1 LVFAQT
7 QTELHVF
14 LNSLA
19 RAGAYFYEM
28 MRVVQ
33 AAGACTT
40 AVIAPELDTAAN
52 GCAHPPSVTRVPS
65 SLKEGVGKRLR
76 QLCASESE
84 RGVSTGRGL
93 SEGSRAGL
101 PVERSA
107 LGAHRGRLI
116 YWASPPAFIG
126 GEPAVNDGGVFS
138 FDVLD
143 SLLRRALQ
151 AFPGLTS
158 ATVTA
163 SRPSCGPRPVT
174 ELRAALALR
183 A

>member
-1 LVFAQT
+1 VRKR
-7 QTELHVF
+7 VR
-14 LNSLA
+14 A
-19 RAGAYFYEM
+19 RRE
-28 MRVVQ
+28 
-33 AAGACTT
+33 
-40 AVIAPELDTAAN
+40 
-52 GCAHPPSVTRVPS
+52 H
-65 SLKEGVGKRLR
+65 
-76 QLCASESE
+76 
-84 RGVSTGRGL
+84 GRGL